1 MDRRV
6 ARQER
11 LADSIR
17 AQQAREHSF
26 EERGSDAVAP
36 RVTVGTWV
44 KVGLRHERFWC
55 RVRAIEP
62 DGTLQA
68 EVENELINSPLR
80 VGDRV
85 CLQQRNV
92 LEMATARDRELFCSH
107 AVALGSVTD
116 AALEWYQ
123 SRGKVGEGATPKP
136 NTTLHVG
143 KEAFVLLG
151 TK

>member
-1 MDRRV
+1 MASSQV
-6 ARQER
+6 
-11 LADSIR
+11 
-17 AQQAREHSF
+17 F

-55 RVRAIEP
+55 RVRAIIEP
-62 DGTLQA
+62 DGMLQA

-123 SRGKVGEGATPKP
+123 SRHKDGWGATPKP
-136 NTTLHVG
+136 NTTLYVG
-143 KEAFVLLG
+143 REAFVLG
-151 TK
+151 N